1 MKNAVPTIG
10 YLGLIILLT
19 GTYLYVT
26 DTATQSTSLIT
37 ILIGLALLATFAV
50 FDWETVKNI
59 LDRRSTRYGANAAVM
74 VLVLIG
80 ILTFV
85 NLIGSRYSQR
95 FDTTAT
101 QRFSLADLTVSV
113 LEELKQGVHI
123 VGFFRPTGA
132 EAGLQHELNDML
144 NQYQYHSR

>member
-19 GTYLYVT
+19 GSYLYVT

-50 FDWETVKNI
+50 FDWETVKNL
-59 LDRRSTRYGANAAVM
+59 LDQRSTRYGANAAVM

-85 NLIGSRYSQR
+85 NLIIKIK
-95 FDTTAT
+95 
-101 QRFSLADLTVSV
+101 TV
-113 LEELKQGVHI
+113 
-123 VGFFRPTGA
+123 
-132 EAGLQHELNDML
+132 DMA
-144 NQYQYHSR
+144 